1 MDNRP
6 RALDARAQEDIL
18 NAIFWLRRKTRT
30 VAVRGVYLSIQVA
43 ILKVL
48 ASHGSGRA
56 TLSSLNRD
64 IAILTASGA
73 EWSARI
79 RRLAA
84 RVPAIDV
91 FGDGYVRRGDEGWE
105 ITAEGRDFLAML
117 EAVTQDNS
125 PQEMEPE
132 PDGAPAAEPL
142 IRGDL
147 IVVGH
152 RFRNRVH
159 RPGSQ
164 PRNARGI
171 AGSAGIRHGE
181 NASN

>member
-1 MDNRP
+1 
-6 RALDARAQEDIL
+6 
-18 NAIFWLRRKTRT
+18 
-30 VAVRGVYLSIQVA
+30 LSIQVA
-43 ILKVL
+43 ILKIL

-56 TLSSLNRD
+56 TLDSLNRD

-73 EWSARI
+73 EWRARL

-84 RVPAIDV
+84 RVPAIDI
-91 FGDGYVRRGDEGWE
+91 FGKGYVLRGEQGWE

-117 EAVTQDNS
+117 EAVTQDNL
-125 PQEMEPE
+125 PLDVEPE
-132 PDGAPAAEPL
+132 QHTVQPAERDG
-142 IRGDL
+142 RRTL

-159 RPGSQ
+159 RPGT
-164 PRNARGI
+164 PARKVGPIAGGANAR
-171 AGSAGIRHGE
+171 RGE